1 MTLDWILGW
10 QNLIYLV
17 PFGLAL
23 LYLLLY
29 AASGLTFG
37 DADADASGGYD
48 ADADAD
54 VDADVDA
61 DADVDVDADADH
73 DAGADGDHDH
83 DHDHDHDVGD
93 ASPLKA
99 ALTWLGVGR
108 VPLSILLMVLFLAW
122 GATGFVVNQ
131 IARPTFAEDW
141 QVAIASLPAALLTAL
156 LTTRLVVRA
165 IDRWIPL
172 DETTARRR
180 HDLLGL
186 AGTAIYAVDERFGML
201 SVRDDR
207 GELHQV
213 PCRLAAGHP
222 PVPKHGRAVL
232 VSYNAKDNLYGVI
245 PEAAVGTAAAAA
257 EDARRA

>member
-1 MTLDWILGW
+1 MTIDWIIGW

-37 DADADASGGYD
+37 DADVDAPDGPAVGHGHDAHLASDVEADID
-48 ADADAD
+48 HD
-54 VDADVDA
+54 VDADH
-61 DADVDVDADADH
+61 DVDPDGGGSSH
-73 DAGADGDHDH
+73 DAAGDG
-83 DHDHDHDVGD
+83 GG
-93 ASPLKA
+93 PLKA

-108 VPLSILLMVLFLAW
+108 VPLSILLMVLMLTW

-131 IARPTFAEDW
+131 IARPSFAHDW
-141 QVAIASLPAALLTAL
+141 QVAVASLPAAALTAL
-156 LTTRLVVRA
+156 LVTRLVVRA

-186 AGTAIYAVDERFGML
+186 AGVAMYDVDDRFGMV

-213 PCRLAAGHP
+213 PCRLAGRHP
-222 PVPKHGRAVL
+222 PVPKNGRAVL
-232 VSYNAKDNLYGVI
+232 VSYNAKENLYGVI
-245 PEAAVGTAAAAA
+245 PEAAVGTAAAP
-257 EDARRA
+257 DVARRA